1 MDRNDH
7 FCKYNNTYPAGV
19 HTLGL
24 NAQVVV
30 MDNVGNIFLAD
41 NDELD
46 RLAGLLDDLNSIV
59 NIPRCFVVDGDDLV
73 VLLDS
78 VLLSLTLRH
87 HPGHKYP
94 SLLLLVLV
102 QPPIY
107 EGQTEPSG
115 AAVHLDNSGTHR
127 QRHRYSQSVTRRN
140 LTLKWKI
147 FRYE

>member
-1 MDRNDH
+1 M
-7 FCKYNNTYPAGV
+7 
-19 HTLGL
+19 

-78 VLLSLTLRH
+78 VLLGLTLGH
-87 HPGHKYP
+87 NPSDEYPG
-94 SLLLLVLV
+94 LLLLILV
-102 QPPIY
+102 QTSVDQG
-107 EGQTEPSG
+107 ETEAAGP
-115 AAVHLDNSGTHR
+115 AVHLDHSGAHGERHFSWER
-127 QRHRYSQSVTRRN
+127 QSGGM
-140 LTLKWKI
+140 
-147 FRYE
+147 